1 MKMKHSGKFVFM
13 VLALCFAVTSCGEKG
28 GTLIVKNNY
37 TDDKSVAVYSGYSL
51 NGPTLFYYDDKY
63 GPKTIA
69 VGGSASFDV
78 TSDAKYTIVW
88 YASGKDQTKTVQV
101 SGGDTVEADIP

>member
-1 MKMKHSGKFVFM
+1 MKNSGKFGVAL

-37 TDDKSVAVYSGYSL
+37 TDDKSVAVYSDFSL
-51 NGPTLFYYDDKY
+51 NGPTLFNYKDQY

-69 VGGSASFDV
+69 KGGSVSFDV

-88 YASGKDQTKTVQV
+88 YANGKDWVKGVQV
-101 SGGDTVEADIP
+101 SGGETVEAVIP